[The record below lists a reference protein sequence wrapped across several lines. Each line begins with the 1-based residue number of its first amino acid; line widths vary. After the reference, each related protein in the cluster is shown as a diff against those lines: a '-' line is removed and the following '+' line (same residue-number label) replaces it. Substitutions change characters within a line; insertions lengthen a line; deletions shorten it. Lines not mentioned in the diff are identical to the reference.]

1 MDKEPDAGIIE
12 LSDEIKQEPTLEED
26 DFTARDEGG
35 RRFFKPRKKTLLIGG
50 AVVLFLIILAAFLS
64 SGRRGLSR
72 GDYDN
77 LLLRMDRIEARLN
90 NLAGKTVYHVVA
102 RGESLSLIARKYGL
116 TIDAL
121 CNLNKIE
128 PRQPIYPGQKLL
140 VSAARGS

>member
-12 LSDEIKQEPTLEED
+12 LVDEIKREPSLEED
-26 DFTARDEGG
+26 DFAEWDDDEP
-35 RRFFKPRKKTLLIGG
+35 RFFTPWKKRLLIGG
-50 AVVLFLIILAAFLS
+50 AVVLFLITLVAFLS
-64 SGRRGLSR
+64 SGRSGISK

-77 LLLRMDRIEARLN
+77 LMLRLDRIEARLDT
-90 NLAGKTVYHVVA
+90 LAGKTEYHVVA

-121 CNLNKIE
+121 CNLNKIT

-140 VSAARGS
+140 VSVARGS